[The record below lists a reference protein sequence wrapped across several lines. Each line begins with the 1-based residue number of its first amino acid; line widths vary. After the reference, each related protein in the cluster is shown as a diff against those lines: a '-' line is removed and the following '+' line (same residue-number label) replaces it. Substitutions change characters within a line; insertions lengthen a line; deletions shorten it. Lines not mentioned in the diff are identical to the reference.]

1 MYEYSIKL
9 KKCKDENINQ
19 WLLNEGLAV
28 VYS

>member
-1 MYEYSIKL
+1 MCEYSVKA